1 MAVTD
6 LFAGEIATE
15 LLKLMV
21 TITKK
26 SCLCKESAEQL
37 ISDLQALQPI
47 IHEIKY
53 SGVELP
59 SDRQFQLDRLSETL
73 RGGLELANKIIHS
86 SRWNMYKNFHLAKK
100 MEKLEKNVSRFLQ
113 CLVPVH
119 VLADVLHMRF
129 EAAERFD
136 RLEGSTMRLEKQLGS
151 MSIGA
156 GGAWIEEAA
165 RKAEEEKKWMED
177 SLVNLGVGLDLGKKK
192 VKEMVV
198 VRDDLAVVGI
208 FGIGGSGKTTL
219 AREFCK
225 DHQVRSHFRDRILF
239 LTVSQ
244 SPNVDQLRV
253 KIWGYII
260 GNEHLNPNYQISEY
274 NLRYE
279 CKVAT
284 RTLVVLDDVWSQS
297 VLERLIFPGCKI
309 LVVSRFKFPTIIKAT
324 YEVELLTQ
332 NEAMA
337 LFCHSAFGQNSMPL
351 HANENLVKQTVS
363 ECKGL
368 PLALKVIG
376 ASLRDQSELFWASA
390 VNRLARGEPVSEPH
404 ERQLFEHLATSVECL
419 PPKVRECF
427 LDLGSFP
434 EDKKIPLDVLINMWV
449 EIHDIDGIEAFA
461 ILVELSNKNLVTL
474 VKDERAGDM
483 DSSCLVFITQHDV
496 LRDLALHLSNRGP
509 INRRRRLLMPRR
521 ETELPR
527 EWDRNSSQPFDAQI
541 VSVHTGEMEEMD
553 WFSMDFPMAE
563 VLILNFSSNKYFLP
577 PFMDSMPKLRALI
590 IMNYSTSSAIL
601 ENFSV
606 FSSLANLRSLWLE
619 KVTIPQF
626 SKVPMILKRL
636 WKMSL
641 VLCKVSSSLCQ
652 SDVDLPQLFPRLS
665 ELTIDHCDDLVEL
678 PSSICRMSKLE
689 HLSITNC
696 HGLCQLPADLG
707 KLEKLQ
713 ILRLYAC
720 PTLKMLP
727 HGICELFW
735 LNYLDIAQCVNLSCL
750 PEDIGK
756 LQTLRKIDMS
766 ECSQIRSLPNSAT
779 SLKSLRHVVCDE
791 EVSWLW
797 RDVEKAMPELHIQ
810 VVDKCFNLDWLNE

>member
-1 MAVTD
+1 MAMTD
-6 LFAGEIATE
+6 FFAGEIATE
-15 LLKLMV
+15 LLKMLI
-21 TITKK
+21 TIAGK
-26 SCLCKESAEQL
+26 SSLCKASAEQL
-37 ISDLQALQPI
+37 ISHLETLQPI
-47 IHEIKY
+47 IREIKY

-59 SDRQFQLDRLSETL
+59 SNRQFQLDRLSESL
-73 RGGLELANKIIHS
+73 QSGVELANKVLHS
-86 SRWNMYKNFHLAKK
+86 SRWNMYKNYHLARK

-129 EAAERFD
+129 ESAERFD
-136 RLEGSTMRLEKQLGS
+136 RLDGSAMRLEQQLGA

-156 GGAWIEEAA
+156 GGTWIEEAA
-165 RKAEEEKKWMED
+165 RKAEEEKKYMED

-192 VKEMVV
+192 VKEMLVE
-198 VRDDLAVVGI
+198 RDDLAVVGI

-225 DHQVRSHFRDRILF
+225 DHQVRSYFRDRILF

-260 GNEHLNPNYQISEY
+260 GNEHLSPSYKISEN
-274 NLRYE
+274 NLRYHGYN
-279 CKVAT
+279 VGA
-284 RTLVVLDDVWSQS
+284 RILVVLDDVWSQS

-324 YEVELLTQ
+324 FEVELLTQ
-332 NEAMA
+332 KEAMS
-337 LFCHSAFGQNSMPL
+337 LFCHTAFGQNSMPL

-404 ERQLFEHLATSVECL
+404 ERQLFERLATSVECL

-449 EIHDIDGIEAFA
+449 EIHDIEEVEAFA

-483 DSSCLVFITQHDV
+483 YSSCLIFITQHDV

-509 INRRRRLLMPRR
+509 INRRNRLLMPRR

-541 VSVHTGEMEEMD
+541 VSIHTGEMEEMD
-553 WFSMDFPMAE
+553 WISMDFTVAE

-577 PFMDSMPKLRALI
+577 PFINSMPKLRALI

-601 ENFSV
+601 DNFSV
-606 FSSLANLRSLWLE
+606 FASLSNLRSLWLE

-626 SKVPMILKRL
+626 SKVPVTLKRL
-636 WKMSL
+636 CKMSL
-641 VLCKVSSSLCQ
+641 VLCKVSSGLGQ
-652 SDVDLPQLFPRLS
+652 SDVDLPQLFPCLS
-665 ELTIDHCDDLVEL
+665 ELAIDHCDDLVEV
-678 PSSICRMSKLE
+678 PSSICRMTKLK

-707 KLEKLQ
+707 KLETLQ

-727 HGICELFW
+727 HSICELLG

-791 EVSWLW
+791 E
-797 RDVEKAMPELHIQ
+797 KAMPELHIQ
-810 VVDKCFNLDWLNE
+810 VEDKCFNVDWLNE